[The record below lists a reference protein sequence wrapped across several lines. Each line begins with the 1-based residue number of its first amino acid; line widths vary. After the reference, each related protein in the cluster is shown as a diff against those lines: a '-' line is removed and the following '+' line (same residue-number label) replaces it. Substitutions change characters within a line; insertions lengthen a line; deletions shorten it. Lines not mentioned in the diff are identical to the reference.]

1 MDKMWHIAC
10 DGTIPDDCGVIY
22 YRFGPVSVNTN
33 YEVSTEKAGYILEK
47 DSNNPFNFKAF
58 KLAEVAVKV
67 SVVVPIMPLMSKSCG
82 VLSACTRYP
91 PLPIISLLGYRYMCC
106 RDWTFI
112 GTCTTHTRICTSPVF
127 RTIVSDRSVIPTVSR
142 LHV

>member
-1 MDKMWHIAC
+1 MYCGLAWAVKVSPSWTHSLAC
-10 DGTIPDDCGVIY
+10 DSTIPDDCGVIY

-47 DSNNPFNFKAF
+47 DPNNPFNFKAF

-67 SVVVPIMPLMSKSCG
+67 SLMVPIMPLMSKSCG

-91 PLPIISLLGYRYMCC
+91 PLPIIS
-106 RDWTFI
+106 
-112 GTCTTHTRICTSPVF
+112 
-127 RTIVSDRSVIPTVSR
+127 
-142 LHV
+142 